1 MLKYHGIALKTPRS
15 KDFVYLDFLMCNKL
29 FFSFMCLHLLEGIAK
44 SQVPKSTV
52 VLKHDCFY

>member
-1 MLKYHGIALKTPRS
+1 MGMPLKTPKS

-29 FFSFMCLHLLEGIAK
+29 FFFFMCLHLLEGIAK